1 MPFEYPAWLGELL
14 KRLGG
19 TLIPLAPFRLA
30 TSSAIAGAW
39 KASPANHMN
48 SASGDMLGVAPER
61 NLGGFARVCSCDEE
75 HAMSRYY
82 FYLARMPG
90 HPISPGLSF
99 KTLLQPRNLQKDFVR
114 H

>member
-1 MPFEYPAWLGELL
+1 V
-14 KRLGG
+14 
-19 TLIPLAPFRLA
+19 
-30 TSSAIAGAW
+30 IAGAW

-75 HAMSRYY
+75 HAMPRYY
-82 FYLARMPG
+82 FYLREDAGP
-90 HPISPGLSF
+90 PNITGLSF